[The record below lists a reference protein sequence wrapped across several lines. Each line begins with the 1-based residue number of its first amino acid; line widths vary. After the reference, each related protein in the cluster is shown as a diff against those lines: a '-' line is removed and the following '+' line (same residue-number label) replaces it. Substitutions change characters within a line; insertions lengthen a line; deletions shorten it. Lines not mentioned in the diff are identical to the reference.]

1 MAAQDALRDEE
12 IHNAEDGQ
20 QGKHHADKQVEHAW
34 RAHAGREL
42 NKEAAERL
50 KVAQHDDGR
59 DCDRLEH
66 DVDGIVEQHGEQDA
80 LAAEQVADGAGR
92 IRSAARTPRPAP
104 QRAERA
110 GRCPSR

>member
-1 MAAQDALRDEE
+1 MTNLGHCTARQKALFQIQMAAQDALRDEE

-50 KVAQHDDGR
+50 K
-59 DCDRLEH
+59 LLSTMM
-66 DVDGIVEQHGEQDA
+66 DVTATVSSTTLMA
-80 LAAEQVADGAGR
+80 
-92 IRSAARTPRPAP
+92 
-104 QRAERA
+104 
-110 GRCPSR
+110 